1 MKDTKN
7 LVTDKP
13 QMRRSIGNLGKF
25 RTALYVILLAVFAA
39 SCAKEVVNDQ
49 TAANPLSTAVIAETL
64 PANLADTV
72 AVNPVVAV
80 TFQSTVNPTDV
91 SASTITLLEGT
102 TPVQGTVSVSSN
114 TATFTP
120 AADLKPNTS
129 YTATVK
135 TTLKGGSLDKKG
147 NDNEHSWSFKTGT
160 HHRANALSVV
170 SVLPLNSA
178 VSVAVAV
185 QPTVTF
191 SEDLTATTFKTT
203 KITLKQG
210 STTVAGS
217 VTYSGKVATFKPD
230 SSLITNKV
238 YTGTVTF
245 GVKEGDDEGN
255 HESDDKSSDV
265 SKSSGNYTWSFT
277 TGVGVADVTAP
288 TVSSAVPA
296 NNATAVAITSKPAVT
311 FSEAMT
317 ATTIT
322 ATTFTLKQG
331 TTAVA
336 GTVTYAGTTAT
347 FTPTASLTANLVYT
361 GTITTG
367 AKDVA
372 GNAIAANYTWSFT
385 TGVGAADVTAP
396 TVSSAVP
403 ANNATAVAI
412 TSKPAVTF
420 SEAMNATTITATTF
434 TLKQGTTVVA
444 GTVAY
449 AGNTATF
456 TPTASLTANLVYT
469 GTVTTG
475 AKDVAGNALAAAYTW
490 SFTTAAG
497 VVADVT
503 PPTVLTIV
511 PATGAT
517 SIALTSKVTAT
528 FSEAMTASTIT
539 SSTFTVSQGSTAV
552 AGTVAYSGTT
562 ATFTPTSAL
571 VAGLVYTAT
580 ITTGAKDA
588 AGNAIAAAKT
598 WSFTTAAAVVAV
610 TSWATQVWP
619 IIQSKCTPCHGTTGG
634 SAGVNMG
641 TYAQVAAMG
650 NSSIDNSGM
659 YSKMGVTAA
668 EKVIIQA
675 WITQGKLNN

>member
-1 MKDTKN
+1 MKDKIF
-7 LVTDKP
+7 LDADKP
-13 QMRRSIGNLGKF
+13 KMRKSISNLGKF

-39 SCAKEVVNDQ
+39 SCAKEVVSDQ

-64 PANLADTV
+64 PVNLADTV
-72 AVNPVVAV
+72 AINPVVAV

-120 AADLKPNTS
+120 TADLKPNTS

-135 TTLKGGSLDKKG
+135 TTLKGGSLDNKG
-147 NDNEHSWSFKTGT
+147 HENEHSWSFKTGT
-160 HHRANALSVV
+160 HRRANSLSVV

-191 SEDLTATTFKTT
+191 SEDLTASTIKTT

-230 SSLITNKV
+230 SSLTADKV
-238 YTGTVTF
+238 YTGSVTF
-245 GVKEGDDEGN
+245 GAGN
-255 HESDDKSSDV
+255 SNDGEDHSSDDKSSDI
-265 SKSSGNYTWSFT
+265 SKLSGNFTWSFT
-277 TGVGVADVTAP
+277 TGVGVADLTAP
-288 TVSSAVPA
+288 TVSSALPA
-296 NNATAVAITSKPAVT
+296 NNATAVAITSKPTVT
-311 FSEAMT
+311 FSKAMD

-322 ATTFTLKQG
+322 AATFTLKQG
-331 TTAVA
+331 TTVVA
-336 GTVTYAGTTAT
+336 GTVSYAGNTAT

-367 AKDVA
+367 AKDAA
-372 GNAIAANYTWSFT
+372 GNAIAA
-385 TGVGAADVTAP
+385 
-396 TVSSAVP
+396 
-403 ANNATAVAI
+403 
-412 TSKPAVTF
+412 
-420 SEAMNATTITATTF
+420 
-434 TLKQGTTVVA
+434 
-444 GTVAY
+444 AY
-449 AGNTATF
+449 
-456 TPTASLTANLVYT
+456 S
-469 GTVTTG
+469 
-475 AKDVAGNALAAAYTW
+475 W
-490 SFTTAAG
+490 SFTTATG
-497 VVADVT
+497 VVAEVT
-503 PPTVLTIV
+503 PPTVLAIV
-511 PATGAT
+511 PATVAT
-517 SIALTSKVTAT
+517 SIALTSNVTAT
-528 FSEAMTASTIT
+528 FSEAMTASTIS

-580 ITTGAKDA
+580 ITAGAKDA
-588 AGNAIAAAKT
+588 SGNAIAAAKT
-598 WSFTTAAAVVAV
+598 WSFTTAAAVANV

-619 IIQSKCTPCHGTTGG
+619 IIQSKCTPCHGATGG
-634 SAGVNMG
+634 SAGINLSS
-641 TYAQVAAMG
+641 YAMVSAKTNAQ
-650 NSSIDNSGM
+650 IDNSSM